1 MNFNPADLSGVLPP
15 VILTLGALL
24 LLVSEVFLRGVSASA
39 SGRAGAKTS
48 AADVAR
54 AQLPAGAQGAAL
66 ATPQAPDR
74 RYQAWLA
81 AGFAAAALWVALSQL
96 GDPPAIIFGGAA
108 VSDGFG
114 QAVAAIV
121 CGALLLSCVLAF
133 SYLEAL
139 KATRGEFY
147 ALALFSAAG
156 MCLLAQANDLI
167 VIFIS
172 LEVMSLAVYCLTAYL
187 RRGQRPAEAAFKY
200 FVLGS
205 FASAVF
211 LYGAALA
218 YGATGSTG
226 LTDLSR
232 AVVATSQGRGNPGTS
247 GLLYAAA
254 ALLSAGFAF
263 KVAAVPFHMWVP
275 DVYDGAPAPVTG
287 LMAAGVK
294 AAAFAVLVR
303 ILVVGF
309 GEGAMATGPRG
320 WVQLVAGLAFLTML
334 VGNVLAVPQRSVKR
348 MLAYS
353 SIAHAGYL
361 LVAVAAMGSSGSAR
375 AGAMQGL
382 IFYLASY
389 AATVIGAFGV
399 VALIER
405 KLALAGAGDD
415 LSYWAGLSENHPW
428 LAAAMSLFMVSL
440 AGIPPTAGFVA
451 KVAVFRSAI
460 DAGLVPLAVVGVLTS
475 AAGLYY
481 YLRVVVYVYMHPQT
495 QPDAVAG
502 GHLIS
507 AGLALAGCA
516 VLVIWMGVAPGA
528 FAQVAQAALAGIAG
542 R

>member
-1 MNFNPADLSGVLPP
+1 
-15 VILTLGALL
+15 
-24 LLVSEVFLRGVSASA
+24 
-39 SGRAGAKTS
+39 
-48 AADVAR
+48 
-54 AQLPAGAQGAAL
+54 
-66 ATPQAPDR
+66 
-74 RYQAWLA
+74 
-81 AGFAAAALWVALSQL
+81 
-96 GDPPAIIFGGAA
+96 

-114 QAVAAIV
+114 QVVAAIV
-121 CGALLLSCVLAF
+121 CGALVLSCVLAF

-218 YGATGSTG
+218 FGATGSTG
-226 LTDLSR
+226 LTELSR
-232 AVVATSQGRGNPGTS
+232 AVVATTRGQGLAGSS

-275 DVYDGAPAPVTG
+275 DVYEGAPAPVTG
-287 LMAAGVK
+287 FMAAGVK

-303 ILVVGF
+303 LLVVGF
-309 GEGAMATGPRG
+309 GEGAIATGPRG
-320 WVQLVAGLAFLTML
+320 WVQIVACLAFLTML

-361 LVAVAAMGSSGSAR
+361 LVAVAAMGAAGPTR
-375 AGAMQGL
+375 AGAVQGL

-405 KLALAGAGDD
+405 KLALAGGGDD
-415 LSYWAGLSENHPW
+415 LSHWAGLSEKHPW

-440 AGIPPTAGFVA
+440 AGIPPTAGFMA
-451 KVAVFRSAI
+451 KLAVFRSAI

-495 QPDAVAG
+495 RPDAVVG

-516 VLVIWMGVAPGA
+516 LLVIWMGVAPGA
-528 FAQVAQAALAGIAG
+528 FAQIAQAALAGFAG